1 MTGGWRAFARGRRPL
16 LTTIVDLYGGSR
28 AAVRIIPV
36 ESRWPEAEGTDRL
49 ALPVWFAALTLASA
63 SGPVSARIRHR
74 VMELAAAI
82 AVEDD
87 SADGGVTW
95 SEAVAGRRLIRPDG
109 PGQPQIVVTLGRT
122 ASRLAPAVDGSA
134 PSPTSL
140 AAAAAAAAGV
150 ALIDCDHMER
160 LSVALALEG
169 LLIRHRET
177 RRATWSATEAVGAS
191 LHYALYR
198 LEDVDR
204 PIPSDLRLA
213 TSTWEMAPG

>member
-1 MTGGWRAFARGRRPL
+1 MGRRPL

-28 AAVRIIPV
+28 AAVRIIPA
-36 ESRWPEAEGTDRL
+36 ESRWPDDEGTDRL
-49 ALPVWFAALTLASA
+49 ALPVWFAALTLSSA

-82 AVEDD
+82 AAEDH
-87 SADGGVTW
+87 SADGALTW

-109 PGQPQIVVTLGRT
+109 QGQPRIIVTLGRA
-122 ASRLAPAVDGSA
+122 ASRLAPAVDGA
-134 PSPTSL
+134 TPSPISL
-140 AAAAAAAAGV
+140 AAAAAAASGV
-150 ALIDCDHMER
+150 ALIGCDHAER

-177 RRATWSATEAVGAS
+177 RRAAWSATEAVAAS

-204 PIPSDLRLA
+204 PVPTDLRLA
-213 TSTWEMAPG
+213 TSTWR